1 MKYTTKRAIKTIAT
15 ILLFFVIFITNTHIV
30 NASEYAKYNKRN
42 DIENYVVKEN
52 DTLENIA
59 LNNGFTVQELAKLNS
74 IKDINNLKV
83 NDVITFSYEN
93 ATNKDLIFYSN
104 NYQKESNKNNVT
116 YKTAKQADLLNDYY
130 MLDSLKYNHNTN
142 KHIFKYVK
150 NNKLYTTKMTIKQ
163 IKKFVIDHNVNEKF
177 YIDDLSNL

>member
-1 MKYTTKRAIKTIAT
+1 MRERERENKTMTSTTKRAIKTIAT

-30 NASEYAKYNKRN
+30 NASEYAK
-42 DIENYVVKEN
+42 
-52 DTLENIA
+52 
-59 LNNGFTVQELAKLNS
+59 LNN
-74 IKDINNLKV
+74 IKDVNNLTV
-83 NDVITFSYEN
+83 NEVITFSYEN

-130 MLDSLKYNHNTN
+130 MLDNLKFDHNTN

>member
-1 MKYTTKRAIKTIAT
+1 MRERERENKTMINTTKRAIKTIAT
-15 ILLFFVIFITNTHIV
+15 ILLFFVIFITNMHIV
-30 NASEYAKYNKRN
+30 NASEYAK
-42 DIENYVVKEN
+42 
-52 DTLENIA
+52 
-59 LNNGFTVQELAKLNS
+59 LNN
-74 IKDINNLKV
+74 IKDVNNLTV
-83 NDVITFSYEN
+83 NEVITFSYEN

>member
-1 MKYTTKRAIKTIAT
+1 MKQTTKRSIKTISI

-42 DIENYVVKEN
+42 DIENYVVK
-52 DTLENIA
+52 D
-59 LNNGFTVQELAKLNS
+59 V
-74 IKDINNLKV
+74 NNLTV
-83 NDVITFSYEN
+83 NEVIKFSYEN

-104 NYQKESNKNNVT
+104 NYQKESNKNDVN
-116 YKTAKQADLLNDYY
+116 YETAKQANLLNEYY
-130 MLDSLKYNHNTN
+130 MLDDLKYNHFIN
-142 KHIFKYVK
+142 KHDFKYVK
-150 NNKLYTTKMTIKQ
+150 NNKLYTTKMTIRK

>member
-1 MKYTTKRAIKTIAT
+1 MKQITKRAIKTIST
-15 ILLFFVIFITNTHIV
+15 ILLFFVILVTNTHIV
-30 NASEYAKYNKRN
+30 NADEYAKYNKRN

-104 NYQKESNKNNVT
+104 NYQKESEKNDVT
-116 YKTAKQADLLNDYY
+116 YETARQADLLNEYY
-130 MLDSLKYNHNTN
+130 MLDDLKYNHFINE
-142 KHIFKYVK
+142 HDFKYVK

>member
-1 MKYTTKRAIKTIAT
+1 MKQTTKRAIKTIST
-15 ILLFFVIFITNTHIV
+15 ILLFFIIFITNTHII

-59 LNNGFTVQELAKLNS
+59 F
-74 IKDINNLKV
+74 
-83 NDVITFSYEN
+83 
-93 ATNKDLIFYSN
+93 
-104 NYQKESNKNNVT
+104 
-116 YKTAKQADLLNDYY
+116 
-130 MLDSLKYNHNTN
+130 
-142 KHIFKYVK
+142 
-150 NNKLYTTKMTIKQ
+150 MTIKQ

>member
-1 MKYTTKRAIKTIAT
+1 MKQTTKRSIKTISI

-42 DIENYVVKEN
+42 DIENYVVK
-52 DTLENIA
+52 D
-59 LNNGFTVQELAKLNS
+59 V
-74 IKDINNLKV
+74 NNLTV
-83 NDVITFSYEN
+83 NEVIKFSYEN

-104 NYQKESNKNNVT
+104 NYQKESNKNDVN
-116 YKTAKQADLLNDYY
+116 YETAKQANLLNEYY
-130 MLDSLKYNHNTN
+130 MLDDLKYNHFIN
-142 KHIFKYVK
+142 KHDFKYVK
-150 NNKLYTTKMTIKQ
+150 NNKLYTTKMTIRQ

>member
-1 MKYTTKRAIKTIAT
+1 MKQTTKRAIKTIAT

-59 LNNGFTVQELAKLNS
+59 FNNGFTVQELAKLNN
-74 IKDINNLKV
+74 IKDVNNLTV
-83 NDVITFSYEN
+83 NEVITLSYEN
-93 ATNKDLIFYSN
+93 AMNKDLIFYSN
-104 NYQKESNKNNVT
+104 NYQKESNKNDVT
-116 YKTAKQADLLNDYY
+116 YETARQANLLNEYY
-130 MLDSLKYNHNTN
+130 MLDNLKFDHNIN

-163 IKKFVIDHNVNEKF
+163 IKNFVIDHNVNEKF